1 MNYKSLSGILFIFLS
16 FQLSAQTTHEREDS
30 VALLVQK
37 HFNAN
42 DAKQLY
48 QLTGEQ
54 FHKILSEEKFTEISK
69 NNLFPLGQMK
79 APEYYGTS
87 QGVSKYKI
95 AFESITLSLN
105 LSLDENRKL
114 VTFLINE
121 YVDNSK
127 QKTEKV
133 ATNNPLATSLDRQVD
148 SAVQSYM
155 KLAATIGL
163 SIGILK
169 DGKTYFYGYGE
180 TTKGNHQV
188 PNENNLF
195 EIGSISKTFTAILLA
210 DAVNQGKISLDDPL
224 SKFLPGQH
232 EISFEGVPVTVR
244 MLSNHTSGLPRMPDN
259 FSEGTTDPLNP
270 YKNYSREDLMN
281 FLKTVKLSRKP
292 GTVYEYSNLAVATV
306 GLILED
312 LYHKSFESLVREKI
326 LAPLKMDDTK
336 QFLIKKDSARFAS
349 GYNEQGVYNGPW
361 DFKAFAAAGSLRST
375 SSDMLKYAK
384 ANWGE
389 GPASLEKA
397 IALTQKKT
405 FSDANISIGLGW
417 HFIKPGKDEVLF
429 HNGGT
434 GGYRSFLAINREKK
448 FAVVVLS
455 NSAIGTEGIG
465 NKLMSWMENH

>member
-1 MNYKSLSGILFIFLS
+1 MNVKHLSGIVFIFLS
-16 FQLSAQTTHEREDS
+16 FQLTAQTPHDREDS

-37 HFNAN
+37 YFNAN

-48 QLTGEQ
+48 QLAGEQ

-127 QKTEKV
+127 QKIEKV

-155 KLAATIGL
+155 QLAATAGL
-163 SIGILK
+163 SIGIIK
-169 DGKTYFYGYGE
+169 DGKTFFYGYGE
-180 TTKGNHQV
+180 TIKGNHKV
-188 PNENNLF
+188 PDQNNLF
-195 EIGSISKTFTAILLA
+195 EIGSITKTFTAILLA
-210 DAVNQGKISLDDPL
+210 DAVNQGKISLEDPL
-224 SKFLPGQH
+224 SKFLPGRG
-232 EISFEGVPVTVR
+232 EISFEGVPVTIR
-244 MLSNHTSGLPRMPDN
+244 MLSNHTSALPRMPDN
-259 FSEGTTDPLNP
+259 FSESTTDPLNP

-292 GTVYEYSNLAVATV
+292 GTVYEYSNLAVAT
-306 GLILED
+306 IAMIIED
-312 LYHKSFESLVREKI
+312 LYQKSFESLVKEKI

-336 QFLIKKDSARFAS
+336 QLLNKKDSARFAS
-349 GYNEQGVYNGPW
+349 GYNEQGNYNGPW
-361 DFKAFAAAGSLRST
+361 DFKAFAGAGALRST
-375 SSDMLKYAK
+375 ANDMLKYAK
-384 ANWGE
+384 ANWGD
-389 GPASLEKA
+389 GPASIEKA
-397 IALTQKKT
+397 ITLTQKKT

-417 HFIKPGKDEVLF
+417 HFIKPGKDELIF

-434 GGYRSFLAINREKK
+434 GGYRSYLAINREKK
-448 FAVVVLS
+448 FAIVILS
-455 NSAIGTEGIG
+455 NTAIGTEGVG
-465 NKLMSWMENH
+465 NRLMSWLENH